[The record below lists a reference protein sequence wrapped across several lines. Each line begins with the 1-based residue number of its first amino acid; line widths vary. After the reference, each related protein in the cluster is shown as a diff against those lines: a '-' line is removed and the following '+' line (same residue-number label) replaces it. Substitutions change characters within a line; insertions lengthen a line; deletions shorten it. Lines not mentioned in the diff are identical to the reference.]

1 MFRNV
6 AELVA
11 LAEERSCKLAHVMIG
26 QEMEVKRMT
35 REAVIAQ
42 MERNLDVME
51 QAVARGLSGVKSH
64 SGLTGGDAVKVQQY
78 IAAGKAL
85 SGGTLLDA
93 VSKAMATNEVNAA
106 MGLICATPTAG
117 AAGVVPGTLFALKE
131 KLNPTRE
138 QMVEFLITAGAVGLV
153 VANNASISGAAGGCQ
168 AEVGSAA
175 GMAAAAI
182 AELAG
187 GTPRQAANAMA
198 IALKN
203 MLGLVCDP
211 VAGLVEV
218 PCVKRN
224 ALGASNAMV
233 AADLALAGVE
243 SVIPCD
249 EVIEAMFRI
258 GQSMPMTMKETALG
272 GLAATPTGIRLKKE
286 IFGDN
291 SGTGAANS
299 DQPE

>member
-11 LAEERSCKLAHVMIG
+11 LAEERSCKLAHVMIE

-64 SGLTGGDAVKVQQY
+64 SGLTGGDAVKVRQY
-78 IAAGKAL
+78 IASGKAL

-131 KLNPTRE
+131 KLKPTRE
-138 QMVEFLITAGAVGLV
+138 QMVEFLFTAGAFGLV

-233 AADLALAGVE
+233 AADMALAGVE

-258 GQSMPMTMKETALG
+258 GQSMPMAMKETALG

-286 IFGDN
+286 IFGEN
-291 SGTGAANS
+291 PGPGAADS
-299 DQPE
+299 AQTE

>member
-1 MFRNV
+1 
-6 AELVA
+6 
-11 LAEERSCKLAHVMIG
+11 
-26 QEMEVKRMT
+26 
-35 REAVIAQ
+35 
-42 MERNLDVME
+42 
-51 QAVARGLSGVKSH
+51 
-64 SGLTGGDAVKVQQY
+64 
-78 IAAGKAL
+78 
-85 SGGTLLDA
+85 
-93 VSKAMATNEVNAA
+93 
-106 MGLICATPTAG
+106 
-117 AAGVVPGTLFALKE
+117 
-131 KLNPTRE
+131 
-138 QMVEFLITAGAVGLV
+138 
-153 VANNASISGAAGGCQ
+153 
-168 AEVGSAA
+168 A

-258 GQSMPMTMKETALG
+258 GQSMPMAMKETALG

-291 SGTGAANS
+291 SGSGAANS
-299 DQPE
+299 DQTE